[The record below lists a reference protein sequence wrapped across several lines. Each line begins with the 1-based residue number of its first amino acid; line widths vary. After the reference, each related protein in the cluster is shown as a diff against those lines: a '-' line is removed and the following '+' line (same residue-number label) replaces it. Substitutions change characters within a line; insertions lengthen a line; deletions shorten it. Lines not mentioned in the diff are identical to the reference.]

1 VLEKQQVDER
11 MDERSSLKAQAR
23 KALPQGVPP
32 GLRESHRVLRAS
44 PPEGQ
49 HLPAP
54 PVQAL
59 RQTAWAQP

>member
-1 VLEKQQVDER
+1 
-11 MDERSSLKAQAR
+11 MDERSSLKTPAQAR
-23 KALPQGVPP
+23 KALQQDGSP
-32 GLRESHRVLRAS
+32 GFRESHRVLRAS
-44 PPEGQ
+44 PPERQ

>member
-1 VLEKQQVDER
+1 
-11 MDERSSLKAQAR
+11 MDERSSLKARAR
-23 KALPQGVPP
+23 KALQRDGSPDF
-32 GLRESHRVLRAS
+32 RESHWVLRAS

-54 PVQAL
+54 QVQSL

>member
-1 VLEKQQVDER
+1 
-11 MDERSSLKAQAR
+11 MDERSSPKTQAR
-23 KALPQGVPP
+23 RALQQDGSP
-32 GLRESHRVLRAS
+32 GFRESHWVLQAS

-54 PVQAL
+54 PVQSL

>member
-1 VLEKQQVDER
+1 MDDR

-23 KALPQGVPP
+23 KALQLDGSP
-32 GLRESHRVLRAS
+32 GFRESHRVLRAS

-54 PVQAL
+54 PVQSL

>member
-1 VLEKQQVDER
+1 MDDQ
-11 MDERSSLKAQAR
+11 MDERSSPKTQAR

-32 GLRESHRVLRAS
+32 GFRESHWVLRAS

-54 PVQAL
+54 PVLSL